1 MDRELNIIAISDIH
15 VGCPRLNSK
24 LLHDRFI
31 KYLYP
36 QITKDIDILFIC
48 GDFFD
53 TLLNLNSQASLE
65 SLEIISELKQLCRE
79 NDCDLRVLRGTFTHD
94 RNQPQHFVNGD
105 DPNDTSVK
113 LYDKLALEYNEKTG
127 LNILYIPDNLPNV
140 DICKDAR
147 ELLDAHHVDRADIL
161 VHHGY
166 FKHMLPPS
174 IREPHGCLDVEAVSK
189 LVKGCVLN
197 GHVHLTSIY
206 KNVISI
212 GSFDR
217 LTHGEE
223 GPKGFYKIRIDKDDV
238 YHFNFIE
245 NKEANKFLTLD
256 LRAFGDMA
264 SEAVEFFNK
273 KWTEL
278 VKTFRPNEP
287 VRLRFLSD
295 IPSVVEGCTQVAKE
309 HWPDVGIDKAVVTK
323 REQILENIN
332 MSTDELPVITPDNLC
347 ELALPI
353 IQKRVPSITIDD
365 IRSVI
370 TACSA

>member
-1 MDRELNIIAISDIH
+1 MDRELNLIAISDIH

-24 LLHDRFI
+24 LLHERFI

-36 QITKDIDILFIC
+36 HITKDIDLMFIC

-65 SLEIISELKQLCRE
+65 SLEIIDELKRLCRE
-79 NDCDLRVLRGTFTHD
+79 NNCDLRVLRGTFTHD

-105 DPNDTSVK
+105 DPNDNSVR
-113 LYDKLALEYNEKTG
+113 LFDKLSLEYHEKTG

-140 DICKDAR
+140 DICKDVR
-147 ELLDAHHVDRADIL
+147 ELLDAHNVERADIM

-166 FKHMLPPS
+166 FKHMLPPN
-174 IREPHGCLDVEAVSK
+174 IREPHGCLDVDTVSK

-217 LTHGEE
+217 LVHGEE
-223 GPKGFYKIRIDKDDV
+223 GPKGFYKIRIDTNGV

-245 NKEANKFLTLD
+245 NKEANKFITFD
-256 LRAFGDMA
+256 LRTFGDMA

-273 KWTEL
+273 KWSSL

-287 VRLRFLSD
+287 VRIRFLSD
-295 IPSVVEGCTQVAKE
+295 TPSVVEGCTQVAKE
-309 HWPDVGIDKAVVTK
+309 HWPDVGVDKAVVTK
-323 REQILENIN
+323 REQILENVN
-332 MSTDELPVITPDNLC
+332 MSVDELPVITPDNLG

-353 IQKRVPSITIDD
+353 IQKRFPSITAED
-365 IRSVI
+365 IKSVLSSC
-370 TACSA
+370 TT